1 MSVKFSIW
9 NYTFFDKNFDIFA
22 KIFFRISR
30 LVGFDIFSMKS
41 MNRSNRIERGF
52 IETEK
57 AEITKNKLRI
67 VEYVI
72 LNPNYPF
79 FIQNS
84 LPFSRK
90 NELFELKTIQF
101 LVKLF
106 CQVLS

>member
-30 LVGFDIFSMKS
+30 LVGFDIFSVKS

-52 IETEK
+52 IETEN

>member
-1 MSVKFSIW
+1 
-9 NYTFFDKNFDIFA
+9 
-22 KIFFRISR
+22 
-30 LVGFDIFSMKS
+30 

-72 LNPNYPF
+72 LNRNYPF

-84 LPFSRK
+84 LPFSRIK
-90 NELFELKTIQF
+90 WTF
-101 LVKLF
+101 
-106 CQVLS
+106 

>member
-22 KIFFRISR
+22 KIFLRISR
-30 LVGFDIFSMKS
+30 LVGFDIFSVKS

-52 IETEK
+52 IETEN